1 MNKVT
6 AFIKKDPVLPVS
18 GILAVI
24 SCFIVPPDA
33 SYPGYINWRV
43 LAILGS
49 LMLVVGALSNLG
61 AFDYMTSVILSKV
74 RSQRKASLMLIILSF
89 FLSMIMTNDVTLVTL
104 VPFALI
110 TLTPFK
116 DDKGLM
122 YTLILMTC
130 AANLGSMLTPIGNP
144 QNLFIYTQYDM
155 TLWHFIF
162 LMLPYTGL
170 SLAMIT
176 GLSFILI
183 GNGSASPEV
192 KIGKKPSAA
201 RTLICFALM
210 LVAVACVTGYLHY
223 FIMLAVICTTM
234 LIMDRKAFAKVDY
247 SLLITFVFFFV
258 LSGNIG
264 RIKSIHDSITGIASA
279 NPILAGILLSQVISN
294 VPCAFLLSAFVKDGD
309 LLAIGT
315 NLGGLGTLI
324 ASMASLITYKIY
336 AQNKSS
342 GRYIAAFTVIN
353 VIMLIILYVTSM
365 ILR

>member
-1 MNKVT
+1 MNKVM
-6 AFIKKDPVLPVS
+6 AFFKKDPVLPIS

-24 SCFIVPPDA
+24 SCFIIPPDKEY
-33 SYPGYINWRV
+33 SGYINWRV
-43 LAILGS
+43 LAILGG
-49 LMLVVGALSNLG
+49 LMLVVGALSNLS
-61 AFDYMTSVILSKV
+61 AFDHMTSVILSKV

-144 QNLFIYTQYDM
+144 QNPFIYTNYNM
-155 TLWHFIF
+155 TLGHFVM

-170 SLAMIT
+170 SLAMII
-176 GLSFILI
+176 GLCFILI
-183 GNGSASPEV
+183 GEGKASPDIKV
-192 KIGKKPSAA
+192 SARPSTLK
-201 RTLICFALM
+201 TLIYIALM
-210 LVAVACVTGYLHY
+210 LVAIVCVTGYLHY
-223 FIMLAVICTTM
+223 LIMLAIICVAM
-234 LIMDRKAFAKVDY
+234 LILDRKAFLKVDY
-247 SLLITFVFFFV
+247 SLLLTFIFFFV

-264 RIKSIHDSITGIASA
+264 RIESIHNSITGIASA
-279 NPILAGILLSQVISN
+279 NPVLAAIILSQVISN
-294 VPCAFLLSAFVKDGD
+294 VPCALLLSAFVSDGD

-336 AQNKSS
+336 SQNKSS

-353 VIMLIILYVTSM
+353 VIMLAVLYLTSIIL
-365 ILR
+365 R